1 MPFNRKGS
9 IYERSSSFTSSFTL
23 IAFTSTLTLFLA
35 HLAARQPQPILQ
47 QPLIQQPQPPPSIPP
62 VQPSHPPP
70 STPNPPPVPPPAPP
84 PAPPSSAPIA
94 PPFSHPVPPLQ
105 QPTLIWLGN
114 NGSGILYALLVLVLL
129 FGLSGVWLE
138 RIAPSPADSDGRI
151 TEVEVEGY
159 SVSDKQK
166 SKKKMQPSSSRSDP
180 SSEDD
185 SEEAKFPGRWMNRME
200 AKLDRMQKRVDKER
214 EKRKAKKE
222 EDSDSSSSS
231 STCSSSYEG
240 KRRSTYRYRRSSSAR
255 YDHRSCMDHGVRLHK
270 RRDSYCCD
278 HCGTVVAVCAGS
290 GATLDAPPPPIP
302 VLASDVPSGTDEI
315 TKIKV
320 ESTSTISKED
330 IEKAVNQEL
339 ERRLRECE
347 KKLEEEV
354 MKRLKR
360 EQESK
365 KKEDESKEKWNDEWE
380 DYGWEKKEVKVTTK
394 TETKVEKK
402 DQTSSSLTSLTTTKD
417 KDDEKPNPDQPTDE
431 GKKVEKEKIE
441 VNITVKEKEKENG
454 KEKTIDHSML
464 PGILKKRQEV
474 SKSGS
479 NDDDDDEDENNNQRI
494 RQKLHGFRKGISEM
508 VLELKD
514 DAKDVVQDL
523 GEFTQEM
530 KDEAKDKAQDV
541 KDKAK
546 EIVHSVTHIGSES
559 KSDTEQDKKAED
571 STDSTDQD
579 VQLSEESVKER
590 VFSKI
595 TQKDGV
601 EYKAASTGASE
612 TSKSPKSVTFA
623 DPIQTEQEIPSIML
637 ESSDKGKGKAKEVEE
652 EEVESNSHYFAQ
664 APMPM
669 PDIVSPYEIDEDRF
683 KDVKSSVSSS
693 SSGSESSSGS
703 GDKEESSKVE
713 EKTHVSVKTTEEGNK
728 VVSTEK
734 VTTTTDT
741 EDTAEK
747 ESKDSESS
755 KEPEL
760 SEMLLEMVD
769 KIVDGFKQKGKKSKG
784 KSKKD
789 DTEIKVDVSVS
800 KETTPK
806 VEDEKDEG
814 DINEDKGKVA
824 IEESSKSTVKENT
837 KTEIS
842 EDSET
847 STSEKKDKAK
857 EEVVIVGKADVSL
870 PPFTAEELYL
880 ETAKYLSEKYPELVA
895 KETVRVNSSLDQTF
909 EEGKASVDDKLTS
922 DSDDQAHQDVEEPS
936 QADTIASSS
945 HETSTSSTNIEEITT
960 KAQKGSESGGTKSFG
975 GEETM
980 LRALDTVRRYGS
992 GNSYSS
998 LESKYYESY
1007 FRPKVERSADDVLLS
1022 LINTLINQPKES
1034 NDKPI
1039 KFAASALQSSS
1050 KIKEKMKI
1058 ANNKEKEE
1066 SKENK
1071 VEENKSDEK
1080 QRSSTTNFPEKISA
1094 DAIKAASIATAEQIK
1109 QHQARLRNQDESF
1122 FTFLKNDTARSFD
1135 SMKDEMKDVSSKIG
1149 KFKGTLKRKI
1159 SINSLKGSPS
1169 ASDEKSSSSSDV
1181 PERFDASQVTNFQ
1194 IPETVKKV
1202 LPTPYGIPL
1211 KNDSGYKPIPTP
1223 YGLNFNK
1230 PPIKKPLVQF
1240 DRKVNVLEFHDPSTS
1255 SSSSSSST
1263 TTTTKQQT
1271 SSTNIKVDNVVKKSE
1286 EEDVYARITKLTR
1299 RLSEK

>member
-1 MPFNRKGS
+1 
-9 IYERSSSFTSSFTL
+9 
-23 IAFTSTLTLFLA
+23 
-35 HLAARQPQPILQ
+35 
-47 QPLIQQPQPPPSIPP
+47 
-62 VQPSHPPP
+62 
-70 STPNPPPVPPPAPP
+70 
-84 PAPPSSAPIA
+84 
-94 PPFSHPVPPLQ
+94 
-105 QPTLIWLGN
+105 
-114 NGSGILYALLVLVLL
+114 
-129 FGLSGVWLE
+129 
-138 RIAPSPADSDGRI
+138 
-151 TEVEVEGY
+151 
-159 SVSDKQK
+159 
-166 SKKKMQPSSSRSDP
+166 
-180 SSEDD
+180 
-185 SEEAKFPGRWMNRME
+185 
-200 AKLDRMQKRVDKER
+200 
-214 EKRKAKKE
+214 
-222 EDSDSSSSS
+222 
-231 STCSSSYEG
+231 
-240 KRRSTYRYRRSSSAR
+240 
-255 YDHRSCMDHGVRLHK
+255 MDHGVRLHK

-431 GKKVEKEKIE
+431 GKK
-441 VNITVKEKEKENG
+441 
-454 KEKTIDHSML
+454 
-464 PGILKKRQEV
+464 
-474 SKSGS
+474 
-479 NDDDDDEDENNNQRI
+479 
-494 RQKLHGFRKGISEM
+494 
-508 VLELKD
+508 
-514 DAKDVVQDL
+514 
-523 GEFTQEM
+523 FTQEM

-747 ESKDSESS
+747 ESKDSE
-755 KEPEL
+755 K
-760 SEMLLEMVD
+760 
-769 KIVDGFKQKGKKSKG
+769 
-784 KSKKD
+784 
-789 DTEIKVDVSVS
+789 
-800 KETTPK
+800 
-806 VEDEKDEG
+806 
-814 DINEDKGKVA
+814 
-824 IEESSKSTVKENT
+824 
-837 KTEIS
+837 
-842 EDSET
+842 DSET